1 MLKIKKIEEKC
12 SNYTM
17 KYESGIVDVWGVA
30 GTKQTTESGG
40 MKQCFAVLELQGLI
54 NVIKQLDINTDLN
67 KYKQM

>member
-1 MLKIKKIEEKC
+1 MLKIKQIEEKC

-17 KYESGIVDVWGVA
+17 KHESGIVDVWEVA
-30 GTKQTTESGG
+30 GTKQTIESGG

-54 NVIKQLDINTDLN
+54 NVIKQLDINTGLN

>member
-1 MLKIKKIEEKC
+1 
-12 SNYTM
+12 M
-17 KYESGIVDVWGVA
+17 KHESDIVDVWGVA

>member
-1 MLKIKKIEEKC
+1 MVHKSVYVEDKKNEEKC

-17 KYESGIVDVWGVA
+17 NYESGIVDVWGVA

-54 NVIKQLDINTDLN
+54 TSLSIGY
-67 KYKQM
+67 KYWSK